1 MAEGPDRV
9 PDSAGDVRDSAE
21 EITFWAPLAL
31 AACAPIADEFEK
43 VDSEA
48 LTHQKWHR
56 RLTLGATLSGGLSVL
71 CSVWDLGFGQ
81 MVPSMEEWLPW
92 VEVLALVGLSLS
104 IGLGLWKERKN
115 QWLIN
120 RHKAELYRLLRFEFV
135 IHPGIWLNST
145 VASEAWVREKIAAI
159 KALQGRAALERSIER
174 ALLPEDENE
183 TPKVPSSTMLKLV
196 EYYLAKRL
204 NPQKEYLANR
214 AQRNAFW
221 DGWLVRNVTTGL
233 LFLSVLASLIQM
245 AVNWAT
251 SGEWTLRNVIFATL
265 GAASL
270 PALAAMIRTLRLA
283 YEFSRNR
290 SRFMAAHE
298 ALSQLEQRLTHH
310 LLWGRSEP
318 GAEDTAVMLQD
329 MKTSE
334 GLLRTEHQEWL
345 RLMLEAEWF
354 G

>member
-1 MAEGPDRV
+1 MAEGPGRV
-9 PDSAGDVRDSAE
+9 PDSAGDMRDSAD
-21 EITFWAPLAL
+21 EIAFWAPLEL
-31 AACAPIADEFEK
+31 AACAPIAAEFER
-43 VDSEA
+43 VDTLA

-81 MVPSMEEWLPW
+81 VVPSMEDWLPW
-92 VEVLALVGLSLS
+92 VEVVALAGLILS

-120 RHKAELYRLLRFEFV
+120 RHKAELYRLARFEFV
-135 IHPGIWLNST
+135 IHPAIWLKGT
-145 VASEAWVREKIAAI
+145 AAGEAWVREKLAAI
-159 KALQGRAALERSIER
+159 RALAGREALDRSIER
-174 ALLPEDENE
+174 ALVPDEE
-183 TPKVPSSTMLKLV
+183 SDPPKVPSATMLKLV

-233 LFLSVLASLIQM
+233 LILSVLASLIQM
-245 AVNWAT
+245 AVNWAG
-251 SGEWTLRNVIFATL
+251 SGDWTLRNVIFATL

-270 PALAAMIRTLRLA
+270 PAVAAMIRSLRLA

-290 SRFMAAHE
+290 SRFMAAHD

-310 LLWGRSEP
+310 LLWGRSDP
-318 GAEDTAVMLQD
+318 AAENASLMLKD
-329 MKTSE
+329 LETSE
-334 GLLRTEHQEWL
+334 GILRTEHQEWL